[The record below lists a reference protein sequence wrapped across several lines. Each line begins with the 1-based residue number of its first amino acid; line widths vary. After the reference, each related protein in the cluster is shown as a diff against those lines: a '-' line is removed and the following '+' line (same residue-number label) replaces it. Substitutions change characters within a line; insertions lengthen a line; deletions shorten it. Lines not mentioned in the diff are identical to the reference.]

1 MMFAMSSD
9 APRLYTD
16 LAHLW
21 PHLSPP
27 EHYEAETQLLRDL
40 IDDALGDP
48 PAGKRWS
55 LLELGAGG
63 GHSTVHLKDH
73 YNCTASDLSP
83 QMLAHCKA
91 LNPEVP
97 TIQDD
102 MRTMRLHKQFDA
114 VLICDAID
122 YMTTR
127 DDAAAA
133 LRTIAAHLRPG
144 GIALFAPTYTRE
156 TFTDGDV
163 ADDGTTIPGIAGDDD
178 LTYFSFVH
186 DPDPDDTTFEMIL
199 LYLLRDHQTRQVQTI
214 EDRHT
219 CGLFSI
225 QNWQAMAEQAGL
237 AVEAL
242 AEPGDPDADADDPSA
257 WSVVFMGTL
266 AGN

>member
-1 MMFAMSSD
+1 MSSHS
-9 APRLYTD
+9 PRLYTD

-27 EHYEAETQLLRDL
+27 EHYAEETELLREL
-40 IDDALGDP
+40 IDQALGEP
-48 PAGKRWS
+48 PQGQRWS

-63 GHSTVHLKDH
+63 GHSTVHLKAH
-73 YNCTASDLSP
+73 YDCLASDLSP
-83 QMLAHCKA
+83 QMLAHCNT
-91 LNPEVP
+91 LNPDVP
-97 TIQDD
+97 TVEGD
-102 MRTMRLHKQFDA
+102 MRDMRLDKTFDA

-127 DDAAAA
+127 EDAVAA

-144 GIALFAPTYTRE
+144 GVALFAPTYTRE

-186 DPDPDDTTFEMIL
+186 DPDPTDTTFEMIL
-199 LYLLRDHQTRQVQTI
+199 LYLLRDHETRQVQTI

-225 QNWQAMAEQAGL
+225 ADWQDMAAEAGL
-237 AVEAL
+237 NVEAL
-242 AEPGDPDADADDPSA
+242 AEQPEHEPNADDPTA
-257 WSVVFMGTL
+257 WAVVFCGTL
-266 AGN
+266 A